1 VKLQAPQR
9 AWIRTLLVLPVAAGV
24 VALLWW
30 RGPSWSDVGAAF
42 TVVRWDWVLVAI
54 AFNLVSVL
62 ARALAWRT
70 VIRQAMPPPRPGFML
85 VFSAFSVGLFANA
98 VLPGRIGELA
108 RVAVLAN
115 RLPRRR
121 GLWATLAGT
130 VFAHRVFDLI
140 VVVGLVLY
148 VVSAA
153 EVPRWAQ
160 TSLTAFMVVSA
171 ILIVVSLAV
180 ARSHHRTPLD
190 GLGRVRRLVT
200 MARQGLA
207 VLHAPLP
214 AAVALFFQ
222 TLGWTT
228 QFFAVY
234 AALRG
239 FQIDEPVIVAGIV
252 LLVMNVATAFPLWP
266 GNVGLMQVAVAA
278 ALVPYGVAYA
288 HGFGF
293 GLGLQAIEA
302 SVGVG
307 LGLLFLAREGLSFAM
322 LKRMP
327 AAEPAEPPAEV
338 VENRPRMRMS
348 G

>member
-1 VKLQAPQR
+1 MRLTR
-9 AWIRTLLVLPVAAGV
+9 LLIAVAV
-24 VALLWW
+24 VAGALALAVW
-30 RGPSWSDVGAAF
+30 RGPSLDLLEEVF
-42 TVVRWDWVLVAI
+42 TAVRWEWIASAVLLNFI
-54 AFNLVSVL
+54 SVIV
-62 ARALAWRT
+62 RVLAWRT
-70 VIRQAMPPPRPGFML
+70 VIGQAMFPPRPRFRSI
-85 VFSAFSVGLFANA
+85 FSAFSIGLLGNA
-98 VLPGRIGELA
+98 TLPGRIGEFA

-140 VVVGLVLY
+140 VVLGLVLY
-148 VVSAA
+148 VVSSA

-160 TSLTAFMVVSA
+160 TSLTAFMALTV
-171 ILIVVSLAV
+171 ILIVISLAL
-180 ARSHHRTPLD
+180 ARSNLRTPLD
-190 GLGRVRRLVT
+190 GLGRVRRLLT

-207 VLHAPLP
+207 VMHAPLP
-214 AAVALFFQ
+214 AAVAIIFQ
-222 TLGWTT
+222 ALGWLA

-239 FQIDEPVIVAGIV
+239 FQIEGPIIVAGVV
-252 LLVMNVATAFPLWP
+252 LLVMNIATAFPLWP
-266 GNVGLMQVAVAA
+266 GNVGLMQAAVAL

-293 GLGLQAIEA
+293 ALGLQAIEA

-307 LGLLFLAREGLSFAM
+307 LGLIFLAREGLSFAM

-327 AAEPAEPPAEV
+327 AEEPAEPVPEV
-338 VENRPRMRMS
+338 VERRARAGVS

>member
-1 VKLQAPQR
+1 MKLSR
-9 AWIRTLLVLPVAAGV
+9 LLIVAAV
-24 VALLWW
+24 VAGALALAIW
-30 RGPSWSDVGAAF
+30 RGPSLSLLAEVF
-42 TVVRWDWVLVAI
+42 TAVRWEWIASAVLL
-54 AFNLVSVL
+54 NLISVIV
-62 ARALAWRT
+62 RVLAWRT
-70 VIRQAMPPPRPGFML
+70 VIGQAMFPPRPRFRSI
-85 VFSAFSVGLFANA
+85 FSAFSIGLLGNA
-98 VLPGRIGELA
+98 TLPGRIGEFA

-140 VVVGLVLY
+140 VVLGLVLY
-148 VVSAA
+148 VVSSA

-160 TSLTAFMVVSA
+160 TSLTAFMALAV
-171 ILIVVSLAV
+171 ILIVISLAV
-180 ARSHHRTPLD
+180 ARSNLRTPLD
-190 GLGRVRRLVT
+190 GLGRVRRLLT

-207 VLHAPLP
+207 VMHAPLP
-214 AAVALFFQ
+214 AAVAIIFQ
-222 TLGWTT
+222 ALAWLA
-228 QFFAVY
+228 QLFAVY

-239 FQIDEPVIVAGIV
+239 FQIDEPIIVAAVV
-252 LLVMNVATAFPLWP
+252 LLVMNIATAFPLWP
-266 GNVGLMQVAVAA
+266 GNVGLMQAAVAL

-293 GLGLQAIEA
+293 ALGLQAIEA

-307 LGLLFLAREGLSFAM
+307 LGLVFLAREGLSFAM

-327 AAEPAEPPAEV
+327 AEEPAEPVPEV
-338 VENRPRMRMS
+338 VERRARAGVP

>member
-1 VKLQAPQR
+1 MR
-9 AWIRTLLVLPVAAGV
+9 ITRLLLAAAVVAGV
-24 VALLWW
+24 LALAVW
-30 RGPSWSDVGAAF
+30 RGPSLSLLEDAF
-42 TVVRWDWVLVAI
+42 DAVRWHWVAAAVLLNLASVVLRAI
-54 AFNLVSVL
+54 
-62 ARALAWRT
+62 AWRT
-70 VIRQAMPPPRPGFML
+70 VIDQAIQPPRPRFRSI
-85 VFSAFSVGLFANA
+85 FSAFSIGLLGNA
-98 VLPGRIGELA
+98 ALPGRIGELA

-148 VVSAA
+148 VVSSA

-160 TSLTAFMVVSA
+160 TSLTAFLVLAA

-180 ARSHHRTPLD
+180 ARSHRRTPLD
-190 GLGRVRRLVT
+190 GLGRVRRLVA

-207 VLHAPLP
+207 VMHAPLP
-214 AAVALFFQ
+214 AAIALFFQ

-228 QFFAVY
+228 QFLAVY

-239 FQIDEPVIVAGIV
+239 FQIEEPVVVAGVV
-252 LLVMNVATAFPLWP
+252 LLVMNIATAFPLWP
-266 GNVGLMQVAVAA
+266 GNVGLMQAAVAL

-327 AAEPAEPPAEV
+327 AEELAEPSTEV
-338 VENRPRMRMS
+338 VEDRPRLRVS

>member
-1 VKLQAPQR
+1 VR
-9 AWIRTLLVLPVAAGV
+9 VSRLLLAAAVVAGV
-24 VALLWW
+24 VALAVW
-30 RGPSWSDVGAAF
+30 RGPSLDLLKEAF
-42 TVVRWDWVLVAI
+42 TAVRWHWVAI
-54 AFNLVSVL
+54 AVLLNFASVIV
-62 ARALAWRT
+62 RVLAWRT
-70 VIRQAMPPPRPGFML
+70 VIDQAILPPRPRFRSI
-85 VFSAFSVGLFANA
+85 FSAFSIGLLGNA
-98 VLPGRIGELA
+98 ALPGRIGELA

-160 TSLTAFMVVSA
+160 TSLTAFMTVAA

-180 ARSHHRTPLD
+180 ARSHHRMPLD

-214 AAVALFFQ
+214 AAAALFFQ
-222 TLGWTT
+222 TLGWAT

-266 GNVGLMQVAVAA
+266 GNVGLMQAAVAL

-327 AAEPAEPPAEV
+327 AAEPAEPAPKV
-338 VENRPRMRMS
+338 VEHPERTRIA

>member
-1 VKLQAPQR
+1 MRLR
-9 AWIRTLLVLPVAAGV
+9 LHRLLLAAAVLAGVAALV
-24 VALLWW
+24 VW
-30 RGPSWSDVGAAF
+30 RGPGWDRLHEAF
-42 TVVRWDWVLVAI
+42 TAVRWEWIAAAVMLNFLSIVVRAV
-54 AFNLVSVL
+54 
-62 ARALAWRT
+62 AWRT
-70 VIRQAMPPPRPGFML
+70 VIDQAMRPPRPRFRYI
-85 VFSAFSVGLFANA
+85 FSAFSIGLLGNA
-98 VLPGRIGELA
+98 ALPGRIGELA

-115 RLPRRR
+115 RVPRRR

-140 VVVGLVLY
+140 AVVGLVLY
-148 VVSAA
+148 VVSSAQ
-153 EVPRWAQ
+153 VPRWAQ
-160 TSLTAFMVVSA
+160 TSLTAFMAAAVILVVA
-171 ILIVVSLAV
+171 SLAA
-180 ARSHHRTPLD
+180 ARSPRRTRLDD
-190 GLGRVRRLVT
+190 GLGRVRRLVA
-200 MARQGLA
+200 MARQGLG
-207 VLHAPLP
+207 VMHAPLP

-222 TLGWTT
+222 ALGWTT

-239 FQIDEPVIVAGIV
+239 FQIDEAVIVAGVV

-266 GNVGLMQVAVAA
+266 GNVGLMQAAVAL

-307 LGLLFLAREGLSFAM
+307 LGLLFLAREGLSFAS

-327 AAEPAEPPAEV
+327 AEEPAEPVREV
-338 VENRPRMRMS
+338 VARSVRTRVP

>member
-1 VKLQAPQR
+1 MR
-9 AWIRTLLVLPVAAGV
+9 ITRLLPAAGV
-24 VALLWW
+24 LVGVAALVVW
-30 RGPSWSDVGAAF
+30 RGPSWDLLEDAF
-42 TVVRWDWVLVAI
+42 TAVRWDWVAAAI
-54 AFNLVSVL
+54 LLNFVSVVV
-62 ARALAWRT
+62 RVVAWRA
-70 VIRQAMPPPRPGFML
+70 VIEQAMAPPRPRFRSI
-85 VFSAFSVGLFANA
+85 FSAFSIGLLGNA
-98 VLPGRIGELA
+98 ALPGRIGELA

-130 VFAHRVFDLI
+130 VFAHRVFDLV

-160 TSLTAFMVVSA
+160 TSLTAFMVLAA
-171 ILIVVSLAV
+171 IVIVVSLAV
-180 ARSHHRTPLD
+180 ARSHQRTPLD
-190 GLGRVRRLVT
+190 GLGRARRLVT

-207 VLHAPLP
+207 VMHAPLP

-222 TLGWTT
+222 ALGWTA

-239 FQIDEPVIVAGIV
+239 FQIEEPVIVAGVV

-266 GNVGLMQVAVAA
+266 GNVGLMQAAVAL

-293 GLGLQAIEA
+293 GLGLHAIEA
-302 SVGVG
+302 SVGIG

-322 LKRMP
+322 LRRMP
-327 AAEPAEPPAEV
+327 AEEPAEPAPEV
-338 VENRPRMRMS
+338 VERPERTRVA

>member
-1 VKLQAPQR
+1 VIVGVA
-9 AWIRTLLVLPVAAGV
+9 ALVL
-24 VALLWW
+24 W
-30 RGPSWSDVGAAF
+30 RGPSWNLLEDAF
-42 TVVRWDWVLVAI
+42 SAVRWSWVAVAVLLNFLSVVVRVV
-54 AFNLVSVL
+54 
-62 ARALAWRT
+62 AWRT
-70 VIRQAMPPPRPGFML
+70 VIDQAIRPPRPRFRYI
-85 VFSAFSVGLFANA
+85 FSSFSIGLLGNA
-98 VLPGRIGELA
+98 ALPGRIGELA

-130 VFAHRVFDLI
+130 VFAHRVFDLV

-148 VVSAA
+148 VVSSA

-160 TSLTAFMVVSA
+160 TSLTAFLVLAA

-180 ARSHHRTPLD
+180 ARSHQRTPLD
-190 GLGRVRRLVT
+190 GLGRARRLVT

-207 VLHAPLP
+207 VLHAPLA
-214 AAVALFFQ
+214 AAVALLFQ
-222 TLGWTT
+222 ALGWTA

-239 FQIDEPVIVAGIV
+239 FQIDEPLIVAGIV

-266 GNVGLMQVAVAA
+266 GNVGLMQAAVAL

-302 SVGVG
+302 SVGIG

-327 AAEPAEPPAEV
+327 AEEPAEPSTEV
-338 VENRPRMRMS
+338 VEHRPRMRVS

>member
-1 VKLQAPQR
+1 MR
-9 AWIRTLLVLPVAAGV
+9 ISRLLVAAAVIAGV
-24 VALLWW
+24 LALAVW
-30 RGPSWSDVGAAF
+30 RGPSWELLQDAF
-42 TVVRWDWVLVAI
+42 TAVRWNWVAAAILLNFASVVVRV
-54 AFNLVSVL
+54 F
-62 ARALAWRT
+62 AWRT
-70 VIRQAMPPPRPGFML
+70 VIDQAMVPPRPGFRSI
-85 VFSAFSVGLFANA
+85 FSAFSIGLLGNA
-98 VLPGRIGELA
+98 ALPGRIGELA

-130 VFAHRVFDLI
+130 VFAHRVFDLV

-160 TSLTAFMVVSA
+160 TSLTVFLVLAAIVV
-171 ILIVVSLAV
+171 VVSLAV
-180 ARSHHRTPLD
+180 ARSHQRTPLD

-207 VLHAPLP
+207 VMHAPLP
-214 AAVALFFQ
+214 AAAALLFQ
-222 TLGWTT
+222 TLGWTA

-239 FQIDEPVIVAGIV
+239 FQIEEPVIVAGIV

-266 GNVGLMQVAVAA
+266 GNVGLMQAAVAL

-302 SVGVG
+302 SVGIG

-327 AAEPAEPPAEV
+327 AEEPAETAPEV
-338 VENRPRMRMS
+338 IGRPERTRIA